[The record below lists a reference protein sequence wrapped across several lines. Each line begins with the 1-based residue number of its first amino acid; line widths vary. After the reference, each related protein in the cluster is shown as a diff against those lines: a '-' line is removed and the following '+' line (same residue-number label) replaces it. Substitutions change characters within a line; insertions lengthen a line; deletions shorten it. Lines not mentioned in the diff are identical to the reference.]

1 MSTIQITKEQ
11 PELAK
16 NLVGESPVKKGANS
30 RIWMDMPKN
39 TTIMAS
45 ELAGLGWMMAED
57 DWF

>member
-16 NLVGESPVKKGANS
+16 NLVGESPVKKGTNS
-30 RIWMDMPKN
+30 PVFMDMPKN
-39 TTIMAS
+39 TTITAAD
-45 ELAGLGWMMAED
+45 LAGLGWMMAED